1 MRKVV
6 VETLTTYLNGVALEA
21 LVHGMYTFS
30 CRSHPLVHLYAMN
43 KPQYPTQSLTPMVV
57 FNPTIRLSKSHTSRM
72 SISVV
77 LMYLFT
83 TLNLGIR
90 WSWMRSPLV
99 FSRRDAQ
106 NGTAYYTF
114 GNADDTTLWAIS
126 GAATGAN
133 ILIADAILVS
143 RGDSS
148 SSVNVFLTV
157 AIPRPGV
164 AGSSGVVDGLSLS
177 CQYS

>member
-1 MRKVV
+1 M
-6 VETLTTYLNGVALEA
+6 A
-21 LVHGMYTFS
+21 
-30 CRSHPLVHLYAMN
+30 
-43 KPQYPTQSLTPMVV
+43 V
-57 FNPTIRLSKSHTSRM
+57 FNPTIRLSKSHTSKM

-99 FSRRDAQ
+99 FSRKDVQ

-133 ILIADAILVS
+133 ILIADSILVC
-143 RGDSS
+143 RR
-148 SSVNVFLTV
+148 NILAHEPHF
-157 AIPRPGV
+157 
-164 AGSSGVVDGLSLS
+164 
-177 CQYS
+177 